1 VEVLML
7 AKINVADIVGDHFAT
22 LRNYDNEKR
31 SIGDLTLFYFIPLGG
46 AVALAVLKIDLHKD
60 LVNLLVTALS
70 VFAALLFNLL
80 LLVYDVI
87 KKSGD
92 ATDTEKLKRRYLKEI
107 YTNISYSIFVSI
119 LSIIF
124 LLASLLNFGAISN
137 SCCSFGLKTGLVI
150 TVFFLLM
157 NFLLT
162 LFMILKRIHILL
174 SKEIT

>member
-1 VEVLML
+1 MI
-7 AKINVADIVGDHFAT
+7 AKINVADIIEDHFAT
-22 LRNYDNEKR
+22 LRNYDTKR
-31 SIGDLTLFYFIPLGG
+31 QNIGDLLLFYVVPFIV
-46 AVALAVLKIDLHKD
+46 AVVLAILKIDLHKD

-87 KKSGD
+87 KKTGD
-92 ATDTEKLKRRYLKEI
+92 ATEPEKLKRHYLKEI

-124 LLASLLNFGAISN
+124 LLASLLNFGAIKSF
-137 SCCSFGLKTGLVI
+137 CCTSEVRTILVI
-150 TVFFLLM
+150 AALFLLG

-174 SKEIT
+174 SKEMS

>member
-1 VEVLML
+1 ML
-7 AKINVADIVGDHFAT
+7 AKINVADIIGDHFDT
-22 LRNYDNEKR
+22 LRDYDTKGRN
-31 SIGDLTLFYFIPLGG
+31 IGDITLFYVIPFIV
-46 AVALAVLKIDLHKD
+46 AVVLAVLKIDLHKD

-87 KKSGD
+87 KKTGD
-92 ATDTEKLKRRYLKEI
+92 ATNLEKLKREYLKEI

-124 LLASLLNFGAISN
+124 LLTSLLNFGAIKSF
-137 SCCSFGLKTGLVI
+137 CCTSEVRTTLMI
-150 TVFFLLM
+150 AAFFLLV

-162 LFMILKRIHILL
+162 LFMILKRIHVLL
-174 SKEIT
+174 SKEMS